1 MTALWRLQVSEIRY
15 DPLHDT
21 HVLIASE
28 RLHRPDFSQ
37 KKEESV
43 SSRKCPF
50 CEGNEAMT
58 PKEIFAIRPPEMFA
72 NQIGWQT
79 RVVPNLY
86 KALAIEAPHQLH
98 KGSFEYWD
106 GFGAHEVIIDTPS
119 HHISMATWNHED
131 MVAWFK
137 TLRQRVD
144 DLRRDHRITFIS
156 LFKNE
161 GFDAGAT
168 IAHCHTQLI
177 ALPCI
182 PKKQREMNKV
192 MREYYSVHH
201 RALMESILMDEEFH
215 RIRMI
220 ESFGDFSAFCPYA
233 SAFPFEVM
241 ISSKTYVGQIDTL
254 SDESIFHLS
263 TLLASIMKKMYIQL
277 GKFAFNLLISTP
289 PLGEDI
295 GDSDAHRLVI
305 RILPRI
311 YRFGGFEVSSEIMIN
326 PVEPELAAKLLRGEK
341 HG

>member
-1 MTALWRLQVSEIRY
+1 MSEIRY

-21 HVLIASE
+21 HVVIAQE
-28 RLHRPDFSQ
+28 RLHRPDFST

-43 SSRKCPF
+43 SSKGCPF

-58 PKEIFAIRPPEMFA
+58 PKEIFAIRPPDTFA
-72 NQIGWQT
+72 NQKGWQT

-98 KGSFEYWD
+98 QGSFEYWD

-119 HHISMATWNHED
+119 HHISMASWSHEE

-137 TLRQRVD
+137 TLRQRVE

-168 IAHCHTQLI
+168 MAHCHTQLI
-177 ALPCI
+177 ALPFI
-182 PKKQREMNKV
+182 PKKYKEMNRRS
-192 MREYYSVHH
+192 REYFETHH
-201 RALMESILMDEEFH
+201 RALMESILQDEESH

-220 ESFGDFSAFCPYA
+220 ESYGEFSAFCPYA

-241 ISSKTYVGQIDTL
+241 ISSKKCVGQIDTL
-254 SDESIFHLS
+254 SDESIIFLS
-263 TLLASIMKKMYIQL
+263 TLLASIIQKMRLQL
-277 GKFAFNLLISTP
+277 GEFAFNLTVSTP

-295 GDSDAHRLVI
+295 GYCESQRLVI

-341 HG
+341 YG

>member
-1 MTALWRLQVSEIRY
+1 MSEIRY

-21 HVLIASE
+21 HVLIAHE
-28 RLHRPDFSQ
+28 RLHRPDFSP
-37 KKEESV
+37 KKDEDASD
-43 SSRKCPF
+43 KGCPF

-58 PKEIFAIRPPEMFA
+58 PKEIFAIRPPETFA
-72 NQIGWQT
+72 NQKGWQT
-79 RVVPNLY
+79 RVIPNLY

-106 GFGAHEVIIDTPS
+106 GFGAHEVIIDIS
-119 HHISMATWNHED
+119 QHHTSMVQWDYEE

-137 TLRQRVD
+137 TLRQRVE

-168 IAHCHTQLI
+168 MAHCHTQLI
-177 ALPCI
+177 ALPFI
-182 PKKQREMNKV
+182 PKKQREKNRV
-192 MREYYSVHH
+192 SREHYEAHD
-201 RALMESILMDEEFH
+201 RALMESILQDEEFH

-241 ISSKTYVGQIDTL
+241 ISSTKNVGQIDTL

-263 TLLASIMKKMYIQL
+263 TLLASIMKKMYVQL
-277 GKFAFNLLISTP
+277 GKFAFNLAISTP

-295 GDSDAHRLVI
+295 GDNNAHRLVI

>member
-1 MTALWRLQVSEIRY
+1 VSEIRY
-15 DPLHDT
+15 DSLNDT
-21 HVLIASE
+21 HVLIAQE
-28 RLHRPDFSQ
+28 RLHRPDVSPN
-37 KKEESV
+37 KEEN
-43 SSRKCPF
+43 SSGKGCPF

-58 PKEIFAIRPPEMFA
+58 PKEIFAIRPPETFA
-72 NQIGWQT
+72 NQKGWQT

-106 GFGAHEVIIDTPS
+106 GFGAHEVIIDTPLHHTSMSQWS
-119 HHISMATWNHED
+119 HEE
-131 MVAWFK
+131 MVVWFK
-137 TLRQRVD
+137 TLRQRVE

-168 IAHCHTQLI
+168 MAHCHTQLI
-177 ALPCI
+177 ALPFI
-182 PKKQREMNKV
+182 PKKQREMN
-192 MREYYSVHH
+192 RICHEYFEKHH
-201 RALMESILMDEEFH
+201 KALMESILQDEEFH

-220 ESFGDFSAFCPYA
+220 ESCGEFSAFCPYA
-233 SAFPFEVM
+233 SGFAFEVM
-241 ISSKTYVGQIDTL
+241 ISSKKCIGQIDTL
-254 SDESIFHLS
+254 SDESILQLS
-263 TLLASIMKKMYIQL
+263 TLLISVIQKMHSQL
-277 GKFAFNLLISTP
+277 GEFAFNLSVSTP

-295 GDSDAHRLVI
+295 GDCESQRLMI